1 MEQKLYLYNT
11 KKNGIMDLATRKYN
25 FIQELI
31 NNVDKENILEA
42 LEKVL
47 KQKKE
52 EHQELSDE
60 IKQELDSRLT
70 SYHKNP
76 DDVLDWE
83 EVKNDW

>member
-1 MEQKLYLYNT
+1 
-11 KKNGIMDLATRKYN
+11 MDLATRKYN

-52 EHQELSDE
+52 ENQELSDE
-60 IKQELDSRLT
+60 IKQELDNRLA

>member
-1 MEQKLYLYNT
+1 
-11 KKNGIMDLATRKYN
+11 MDLATRKYR

-31 NNVDKENILEA
+31 NVDKESVLET

-47 KQKKE
+47 KQNKE
-52 EHQELSDE
+52 ENQELSDE
-60 IKQELDSRLT
+60 IKQELDSRLAG
-70 SYHKNP
+70 YRNNP

>member
-1 MEQKLYLYNT
+1 
-11 KKNGIMDLATRKYN
+11 MDLATRKYN

-47 KQKKE
+47 NQKKE
-52 EHQELSDE
+52 EHQELSEE

-70 SYHKNP
+70 SYLNNP

>member
-1 MEQKLYLYNT
+1 
-11 KKNGIMDLATRKYN
+11 MDLATRKYR

-31 NNVDKENILEA
+31 NVDKESVLEI

-47 KQKKE
+47 KQNKE
-52 EHQELSDE
+52 ENQELSDE
-60 IKQELDSRLT
+60 IKQELDSRLA
-70 SYHKNP
+70 SYHNNP

>member
-1 MEQKLYLYNT
+1 MEQKLYLYNS
-11 KKNGIMDLATRKYN
+11 KKNGIMDLTTRKYN

-31 NNVDKENILEA
+31 NVDKESILDA

-52 EHQELSDE
+52 ENQELSDE
-60 IKQELDSRLT
+60 IKQELDSRLA
-70 SYHKNP
+70 SYHNNP